1 MLDKILLGRYI
12 QGDSFIHHLDPRT
25 KLLASF
31 YFIGLIFLAR
41 DFVGYGILAVFT
53 ALVIYLTQISFKVFI
68 NGVKPMIWLIL
79 FTVIFQM
86 LFTTSGEVYFHWGP
100 ITITSL
106 GILNAVYIF
115 IRLVLIIMMST
126 VLTLTTA
133 PLELTD
139 GIEHLL
145 RPLAKIGFPA
155 HEMALMLSIALR
167 YVPTLIDEAQK
178 IMNAQRS
185 RGVEFDEGSL
195 VDRMKA
201 IVPILV
207 PLFVSAFNRAEEM
220 ATAME
225 ARGYRGSEGRTKY
238 RQLSYTRGDALVLG
252 AFFILTS
259 ILLFLAYGIGG

>member
-12 QGDSFIHHLDPRT
+12 QGTSFVHRLDPRT
-25 KLLASF
+25 KLIASF
-31 YFIGLIFLAR
+31 YFIALIFLAK
-41 DFVGYGILAVFT
+41 DFWGYGLLAFFT
-53 ALVIYLTQISFKVFI
+53 FLVIYLTQISFRVFI
-68 NGVKPMIWLIL
+68 NGIKPMIWLIL

-86 LFTTSGEVYFHWGP
+86 LFTTAGEIYFQWGP
-100 ITITSL
+100 ISITSF
-106 GILNAVYIF
+106 GILNGVYIF
-115 IRLVLIIMMST
+115 IRLILIIMMST

-185 RGVEFDEGSL
+185 RGVEFDEGTL

-225 ARGYRGSEGRTKY
+225 ARGYRGSTGRTKY
-238 RQLSYTRGDALVLG
+238 RQLQYSKGDFFVLVSFVLLTG
-252 AFFILTS
+252 IL
-259 ILLFLAYGIGG
+259 IVLAW